1 LAKASIYAY
10 GAPVSEPNQAGPS
23 RAEGETKAYHHGDL
37 RAALVGAARALL
49 EEEGFEALSLRGAA
63 RRVQVSRQ
71 APYHHFADRNALLAA
86 VAAEGFRD
94 LSRTML
100 ARMARQDDA
109 MSRMIACGV
118 GYVVFAAGNPALY
131 QLMFSGLG
139 GGFAADPDLLA
150 SSTAAFRILNEAIIA
165 LHAQNTDHPIDLDLE
180 SLTAW
185 SKVHGLADLINK
197 RLLQNPGYLTEEAET
212 LAFAVLTGFWNPAD
226 AAAGG
231 GKPPCP

>member
-1 LAKASIYAY
+1 MAAKALNELPPAAS
-10 GAPVSEPNQAGPS
+10 P

-37 RAALVGAARALL
+37 RAALVAAARALL

-63 RRVQVSRQ
+63 RRVAVSRQ

-94 LSRTML
+94 LSRSML
-100 ARMARQDDA
+100 AQMARQDDPMA
-109 MSRMIACGV
+109 RMIACGV
-118 GYVVFAAGNPALY
+118 GYVVFAADNPALY

-139 GGFAADPDLLA
+139 GGFASDPDLLP
-150 SSTAAFRILNEAIIA
+150 SSTGAFQVLNEAIIR
-165 LHAQNTDHPIDLDLE
+165 LHAENADHPIDLDLE

-197 RLLQNPGYLTEEAET
+197 RLIHGPGYLAKDAET
-212 LAFAVLTGFWNPAD
+212 LAFAVLTGFWDPTDRATG
-226 AAAGG
+226 A
-231 GKPPCP
+231 GKPLCP